1 MGHVRLKNLPKSL
14 WWDQVVELLDDG
26 GTVNEIAPATAL
38 AMDEALV
45 GAIRDPALTQAALLL
60 AALPG
65 AARQADF
72 ASACRAIGINVSA
85 APSLLDTL
93 AGFER
98 AVDREARMRGGRTDL
113 GEMAQLAAASS
124 LTRCMTPDLPALFGT
139 TPGDVK
145 AALAKLDT
153 PERFAKLSRIFF
165 ADLMQRSLEY
175 YLSRTYAQHI
185 GPSETFASLAEQDI
199 FRAALATHCYQTALI
214 VEGYSADW
222 FSKTKFDGGLSHQS
236 AAKFTRT
243 AIGKLR
249 KELKRQSRSDG

>member
-1 MGHVRLKNLPKSL
+1 MGHVRLKTLPKSL

-26 GTVNEIAPATAL
+26 STVDEIAPASAL
-38 AMDEALV
+38 AMDEAL
-45 GAIRDPALTQAALLL
+45 GSAIRDPALTQAALLL
-60 AALPG
+60 ASLPG

-72 ASACRAIGINVSA
+72 ASACRAIGINA
-85 APSLLDTL
+85 GAEPSLLDTL

-113 GEMAQLAAASS
+113 GEIAQLAAASS
-124 LTRCMTPDLPALFGT
+124 LTRCVTPDLPSLFGT
-139 TPGDVK
+139 TPRDVK

-153 PERFAKLSRIFF
+153 PERFAKLSRTFF

-185 GPSETFASLAEQDI
+185 GPSESFASLAEQDV
-199 FRAALATHCYQTALI
+199 FRSALSAHCYEAALI
-214 VEGYSADW
+214 VEEYSANW
-222 FSKTKFDGGLSHQS
+222 YSKTKFEGGFSRQS

-243 AIGKLR
+243 ALGKLR
-249 KELKRQSRSDG
+249 KELKHRSRSDG